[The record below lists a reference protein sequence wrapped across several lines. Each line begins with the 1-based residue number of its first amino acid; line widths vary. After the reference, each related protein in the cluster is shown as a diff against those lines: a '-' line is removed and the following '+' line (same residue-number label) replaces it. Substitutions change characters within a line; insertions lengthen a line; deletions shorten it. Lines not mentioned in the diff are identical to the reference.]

1 MKLFRAE
8 LLKLR
13 TTPRT
18 VVGLLLPLLGI
29 VILGVVGNITS
40 ANGGDYSRTLHDI
53 LEVLGFADVIA
64 MILGVLVITWEF
76 RHNTITET
84 FLVEPRRERV
94 IGAKTAAAMLTGALL
109 AAASAALALG
119 IAAVWIGG
127 DPGVSFDSSVW
138 ERAARQIPSSALFG
152 ALGVGLGA
160 IVRGQALAIVLGF
173 VWFLIAE
180 PLVNGLYDE
189 VGRYLPGRVLSELAG
204 ASGGEVHI
212 AVGPAVG
219 LSIAYAL
226 AIVGVGAFLTLR
238 RDVT

>member
-1 MKLFRAE
+1 M
-8 LLKLR
+8 
-13 TTPRT
+13 
-18 VVGLLLPLLGI
+18 VGLLLPLLGI
-29 VILGVVGNITS
+29 VILGVIGNITS
-40 ANGGDYSRTLHDI
+40 RHDSNPGQTLHDI
-53 LEVLGFADVIA
+53 LEVVGFADVIA
-64 MILGVLVITWEF
+64 MILGVLVVTWEY
-76 RHNTITET
+76 RHETITGT

-109 AAASAALALG
+109 AAAAAALAL
-119 IAAVWIGG
+119 ALAYVWIGG

-138 ERAARQIPSSALFG
+138 ERALRQVPSSALYG

-173 VWFLIAE
+173 VWFLIVE
-180 PLVNGLYDE
+180 PLVNGLYDQL
-189 VGRYLPGRVLSELAG
+189 GRYLPGRVLSELAG

-212 AVGPAVG
+212 AVWPAVG